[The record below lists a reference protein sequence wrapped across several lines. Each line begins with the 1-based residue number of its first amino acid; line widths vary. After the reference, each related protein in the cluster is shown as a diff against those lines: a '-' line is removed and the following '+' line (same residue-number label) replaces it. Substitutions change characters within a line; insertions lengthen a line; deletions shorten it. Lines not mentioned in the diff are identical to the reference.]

1 MQATSKDR
9 VLPRETP
16 LTSINTQSDVYVV
29 KYNLDGNYLMSGH
42 TDRTV
47 KLWNANKGTPI
58 KVYEGVQNREV
69 FDIAM

>member
-1 MQATSKDR
+1 
-9 VLPRETP
+9 
-16 LTSINTQSDVYVV
+16 VYVV
-29 KYNLDGNYLMSGH
+29 RYNLDGNYLMSGH

>member
-1 MQATSKDR
+1 MN
-9 VLPRETP
+9 VE
-16 LTSINTQSDVYVV
+16 SDAYVV

-42 TDRTV
+42 ADRTV
-47 KLWNANKGTPI
+47 RLWNANKGVPI

>member
-1 MQATSKDR
+1 MSTAR
-9 VLPRETP
+9 GPLPRETP
-16 LTSINTQSDVYVV
+16 LTSINTHSDVYVV
-29 KYNLDGNYLMSGH
+29 RYNLDGNYLMSGH